1 MRRCRP
7 CRGQAIDCV
16 AMSAMRPPMPPLFRI
31 LALSVLL
38 AGCGAQAPEPE
49 APPEDVTV
57 AEANGAGEFIS
68 TPVEVA
74 PRPYDVRKGTDWP
87 DAALADGAAT
97 ISCELDYASVGDGEA
112 LTSLSFL
119 SVADA
124 LRPCQEVG
132 LLRLRYQ
139 GKINA
144 GFHALVERVAA
155 IADRMEIGKRVLD
168 IDSSGGQVE
177 DAIRA
182 GDAIGASGW
191 TIWVR
196 EGASCHSACV
206 LILGAGDVRMISGPV
221 GIHRII
227 RMSSTATSRA
237 QLNEELQAVYG
248 RVKEY
253 LARNGVAVAVADMM
267 MAVPN
272 RNLRLLTADE
282 LLEYGLDGTNPA
294 QDDLDRLQ
302 LMRKCGEDF
311 VRRRD
316 AFQRNFDHQCKAPE
330 RELEELNDCG
340 LALREQFG
348 FPDETCPDDSP
359 MSEFDVVRSAFF
371 QRGAP
376 PEQVDDA
383 SRQDSESAS
392 ARIEA
397 GSSSGSSGSP

>member
-1 MRRCRP
+1 
-7 CRGQAIDCV
+7 
-16 AMSAMRPPMPPLFRI
+16 MPPLLRPLF
-31 LALSVLL
+31 LCALL
-38 AGCGAQAPEPE
+38 AGCVAQPPEPPAE
-49 APPEDVTV
+49 PPEEVTV
-57 AEANGAGEFIS
+57 TEANGAGEFIS
-68 TPVEVA
+68 APVEAA
-74 PRPYDVRKGTDWP
+74 PKPYDLRKGTDWP
-87 DAALADGAAT
+87 EAALADGIASL
-97 ISCELDYASVGDGEA
+97 SCELDYASAGDGEPLDGLGFAAVSGA
-112 LTSLSFL
+112 LE
-119 SVADA
+119 
-124 LRPCQEVG
+124 PCAEIG

-155 IADRMEIGKRVLD
+155 VADRMEIGKRVLD

-177 DAIRA
+177 DAIKA

-191 TIWVR
+191 TLWVR
-196 EGASCHSACV
+196 EGSSCHSACV

-294 QDDLDRLQ
+294 QDDLDRLK

-316 AFQRNFDHQCKAPE
+316 SFQRSFDRQCKAPE
-330 RELEELNDCG
+330 RELEELNECG
-340 LALREQFG
+340 LVLRERFG

-371 QRGAP
+371 QRRAPAPDGGADSDGESGGDVSSTGDALPAVGALGVGAP
-376 PEQVDDA
+376 
-383 SRQDSESAS
+383 AS
-392 ARIEA
+392 ATAA
-397 GSSSGSSGSP
+397 GGAH